1 VNFLRKIKNSIYSPG
16 FYASIP
22 QEKLGSAIGYFFLL
36 ILFVTIIQSISP
48 VWSFLTVGQTE
59 VKKFVNEVKNI
70 YPSELVIKIQKGKVS
85 TNVQEPYFIPLPG
98 NKNKSAADNFNL
110 VVIDTKTP
118 FSVNQFNQYRTFA
131 WVTED
136 SIFTKSDNQIKA
148 TDLSKA
154 SNITID
160 KTLVTSLIN
169 RFSPWVNLITPLAI
183 IGILLGIYLFH
194 VFRLVYLFFLAV
206 LIWILTKLLK
216 KPLSYGNSYKTGLY
230 AITLGLFAEVFLG
243 FFKFTGFT
251 FMFTLISLAVVLV
264 NKFSKTEEIPTPQP
278 PQPTPALK

>member
-1 VNFLRKIKNSIYSPG
+1 MGFLKTIRNSIYSPD

-22 QEKLGSAIGYFFLL
+22 QKKLGSAIGYFFLL
-36 ILFVTIIQSISP
+36 ILFVTAIQSIFP

-59 VKKFVNEVKNI
+59 IKKFVNEVKNI
-70 YPSELVIKIQKGKVS
+70 YPSALVIKIQKGKVS
-85 TNVQEPYFIPLPG
+85 TNAQEPYFIHLPG

-131 WVTED
+131 WITED
-136 SIFTKSDNQIKA
+136 SVFTKSDNQIKA
-148 TDLSKA
+148 NDLSKT
-154 SNITID
+154 SNVTID
-160 KTLVTSLIN
+160 KVLVSSLIN

-183 IGILLGIYLFH
+183 IGILLGIYLLH
-194 VFRLVYLFFLAV
+194 VFRLVYLFFLAA

-230 AITLGLFAEVFLG
+230 AMTLGLFAEALLG
-243 FFKFTGFT
+243 FFKLTGFS
-251 FMFTLISLAVVLV
+251 FMFTLISLAVVLI
-264 NKFSKTEEIPTPQP
+264 NKFSKTEEILTPQP